1 MERTEMNENMIEEFF
16 QNDGADTGNS
26 IRRSVLL
33 ALERDMAFCVA
44 LPGAWMEGSSRNK
57 LQLTDEQY
65 SELLKVRPTF
75 TVISLF
81 CSAIDVM
88 ARVSKKQKPPVGK
101 NGAFFKE
108 CAQNLFEL
116 TSEQAEE
123 LWNLRNGIS
132 HSYRLMEGQRA
143 VSHGSHSPIQKNDVD
158 GKWEFYLH
166 AMYTSLTRAK
176 RKLYEFLTSE
186 SEEEKRKTEV
196 YLEKNGFFYTVR
208 P

>member
-1 MERTEMNENMIEEFF
+1 MSVNTIEEFF
-16 QNDGADTGNS
+16 QKDGTETGRS
-26 IRRSVLL
+26 IKKSVLL
-33 ALERDMAFCVA
+33 ALERGMAFCVA

-57 LQLTDEQY
+57 LQLTDGQY

-88 ARVSKKQKPPVGK
+88 ARVSMKQKPPAGQNGVYFKICAK
-101 NGAFFKE
+101 NW
-108 CAQNLFEL
+108 FEL

-143 VSHGSHSPIQKNDVD
+143 LSHGSHSPIQKNEVD
-158 GKWEFYLH
+158 EKWEFYLH
-166 AMYTSLTRAK
+166 AMYISLTRTK
-176 RKLYEFLTSE
+176 SKLYKFLTSE
-186 SEEEKRKTEV
+186 SEEERQKKRVSRRKW
-196 YLEKNGFFYTVR
+196 FFYTARNV
-208 P
+208 